1 MGTRHDLMDSRCRDR
16 ISIISSLVLA
26 VATVI
31 QSFIVCIRGRLS
43 FICEVGRITVLRGV
57 ARFRLCD
64 AALGSTTRLSTV
76 GNILARPLVLTP
88 LVIIMTIVDHLC
100 LAQIMMTLRIL

>member
-1 MGTRHDLMDSRCRDR
+1 MDSRCRDR
-16 ISIISSLVLA
+16 IAIISSLVLA

-31 QSFIVCIRGRLS
+31 QSVIVRIRGGLS
-43 FICEVGRITVLRGV
+43 FICEVCRITILRGV